1 MGISGVL
8 HLFLTSLHERRL
20 NKVHVPLLAED
31 MAHLSINEK
40 IVNKSRS
47 LKKNPTGKWW
57 PLLAKVLLPKAINVE
72 KQRLVKRPSCC

>member
-47 LKKNPTGKWW
+47 LKKNPTGK
-57 PLLAKVLLPKAINVE
+57 LLAKVLLPKAINVE